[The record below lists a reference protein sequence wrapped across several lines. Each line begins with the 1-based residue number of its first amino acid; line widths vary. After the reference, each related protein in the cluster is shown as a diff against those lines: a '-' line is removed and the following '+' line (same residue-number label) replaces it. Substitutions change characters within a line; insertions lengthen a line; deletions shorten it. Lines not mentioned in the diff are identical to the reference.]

1 MQTTYADHFRHGDNY
16 INPLPV
22 RIWHWVNA
30 LGFVLLILTGFQ
42 LRYMDLFRLLS
53 FEETVKLHNWTGF
66 VVIANYFI
74 WLSFYLFTD
83 KIKVYHPELDAKKF
97 FSDSFR
103 QIRFYSYG
111 IFKGESSPHRVS
123 PYDKFNPMQ
132 MVAYQVM
139 MLVVVPIQFT
149 TGIMMWD
156 VKRFGNWIEL
166 MGGIRVVDTVH
177 VLIFILFVFFILV
190 HAYMGALGQKPS
202 THFKE
207 MFTGYEEKD

>member
-53 FEETVKLHNWTGF
+53 FEEAVKLHNWIGF

-74 WLSFYLFTD
+74 WLGFYLFTD

-97 FSDSFR
+97 FIDSFR

-156 VKRFGNWIEL
+156 VKRFGHWIEI

-207 MFTGYEEKD
+207 MFTGYEEKN